1 MDRNQFRTALVE
13 SLLESKKEY
22 ITNFVFDD
30 SVDACKAKL
39 EDDYELVVTLGNEL
53 EIHGKDEYATVVS
66 VKLVSDG
73 VSYSNVGIVDIVG
86 KKGYEATFSH
96 FVDEWE
102 DNVKGK
108 YVDEDELP
116 YDEDYIEQHLGMCLG
131 EIFKSPKLQRRL
143 AKFFGSQNLNECGRK
158 QFRKALSEALVE
170 SKDTDKLVRQLNGE
184 HFFVSEKLKNG
195 FELVFGMDGFED
207 TTDEDTIYMISGSVS
222 LQCSECYAHLD
233 VRLWV
238 FEEHGGIT
246 IMLDDDELAYPEW
259 KVSEK
264 GLDVGTMCAVA
275 GIDLADLNDSIVY
288 KLADK
293 FADKYKDKFA
303 KLF

>member
-1 MDRNQFRTALVE
+1 MDRNQFRTALIE

-53 EIHGKDEYATVVS
+53 EIHGKDEYSTVVS
-66 VKLVSDG
+66 VELISDG
-73 VSYSNVGIVDIVG
+73 VSYSNVGLVDIVV
-86 KKGYEATFSH
+86 KNGYEATFSR
-96 FVDEWE
+96 FIDEWE

-116 YDEDYIEQHLGMCLG
+116 YDEDYIERHLGMCLD

-143 AKFFGSQNLNECGRK
+143 AKFFGSQNLDECGRK
-158 QFRKALSEALVE
+158 QFKKALSEALVE

-184 HFFVSEKLKNG
+184 HFSVSEKLKNG
-195 FELVFGMDGFED
+195 FELVFGMDGIED
-207 TTDEDTIYMISGSVS
+207 TTDEDTIYMISGGVS
-222 LQCSECYAHLD
+222 LQCSECYANLD
-233 VRLWV
+233 VCLWV

-246 IMLDDDELAYPEW
+246 IMLDDDGLAYPEW
-259 KVSEK
+259 KVSNK

-275 GIDLADLNDSIVY
+275 GIDLANLNNSIIY
-288 KLADK
+288 ELADK
-293 FADKYKDKFA
+293 FANKYKDKFA